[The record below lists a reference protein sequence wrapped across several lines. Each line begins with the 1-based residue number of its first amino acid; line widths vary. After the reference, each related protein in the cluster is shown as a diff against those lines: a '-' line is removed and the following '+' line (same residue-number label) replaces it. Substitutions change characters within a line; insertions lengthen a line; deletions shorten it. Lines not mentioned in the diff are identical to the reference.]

1 MAHSVKEIAAA
12 LEAEAFGAVDIEV
25 TGAAEPADAGAT
37 DLALAMKPAYAEALG
52 QGQARAAM
60 LWAGADWQALGLE
73 AAILVPR
80 PRYAMAGLTQM
91 LDPGEGWEAGV
102 VHPSAVIDPGAELGE
117 GVTVGP
123 LAVIARGARI
133 GAGSVIGPQ
142 CFVGVGA
149 EIGEGC
155 TLREGARVA
164 ARVRL
169 GRGVILQ
176 PGAVIGGDG
185 FSYVTPEVSAI
196 EKVRETLKDTGDA
209 EAQAYARI
217 HSLGS
222 VWLQDGVEV
231 GANTTIDR
239 GTIRDTVIGARTKI
253 DNLVQIGHNCI
264 TGTDC
269 LICGMAGLAGSVTLG
284 DNVVMGGR
292 SAVADNTRIGS
303 NVVLS
308 GGTKVI
314 SNVPDGRVMMG
325 YPATKMDTQI
335 ELYKYQRR
343 LGRLF
348 ADVAALK
355 KTVLKGGKS
364 D

>member
-1 MAHSVKEIAAA
+1 MAHSIKDIATA
-12 LEAEAFGAVDIEV
+12 LGAEALGAVNICV
-25 TGAAEPADAGAT
+25 NGAAEPADA
-37 DLALAMKPAYAEALG
+37 DRDQLALAMKPAYAEALG
-52 QGQARAAM
+52 QGKARAAL

-73 AAILVPR
+73 AAILVAR
-80 PRYAMAGLTQM
+80 PRFAMAGLTQM
-91 LDPGEGWEAGV
+91 LDPGEGWEPG
-102 VHPSAVIDPGAELGE
+102 VHPSAVVDPDAELGE
-117 GVTVGP
+117 GVSVGP
-123 LAVIARGARI
+123 LAVVSRGARI

-142 CFVGVGA
+142 CFVGVDA
-149 EIGEGC
+149 ELGESC
-155 TLREGARVA
+155 ILREGVKLA

-176 PGAVIGGDG
+176 PGAAIGGDG
-185 FSYVTPEVSAI
+185 FSYVTPEVSAV
-196 EKVRETLKDTGDA
+196 EKVRETLKDTGGA
-209 EAQAYARI
+209 EAQAYQRI

-222 VWLQDGVEV
+222 VYLHDEVEV
-231 GANTTIDR
+231 GANSTIDR

-292 SAVADNTRIGS
+292 SAVADNTRIGN

-348 ADVAALK
+348 ADVAELK
-355 KTVLKGGKS
+355 KTVSKGGES

>member
-1 MAHSVKEIAAA
+1 MVHSVKEIAAA
-12 LEAEAFGAVDIEV
+12 LGAEAFGAVDLSV
-25 TGAAEPADAGAT
+25 TGAAEPADAGES

-52 QGQARAAM
+52 QGKARAAL
-60 LWAGADWQALGLE
+60 LWDGADWQGLGLE
-73 AAILVPR
+73 AAILVAR
-80 PRYAMAGLTQM
+80 PRFAMAGLTQM
-91 LDPGEGWEAGV
+91 LDPGEGWGKG
-102 VHPSAVIDPGAELGE
+102 VHPSAVVDPDAELGE
-117 GVTVGP
+117 GVSVGP
-123 LAVIARGARI
+123 LAVVSRGACI

-142 CFVGVGA
+142 CFVGVDA
-149 EIGEGC
+149 QIGVGC
-155 TLREGARVA
+155 TLREGVKVA
-164 ARVRL
+164 ARARL

-176 PGAVIGGDG
+176 PGAAIGGDG
-185 FSYVTPEVSAI
+185 FSYVTPEVSAV
-196 EKVRETLKDTGDA
+196 EKVRETLKDTGGA
-209 EAQAYARI
+209 EAQAYQRI

-222 VWLQDGVEV
+222 VHLQDGVEV
-231 GANTTIDR
+231 GANSTIDR

-264 TGTDC
+264 VGSDC

-292 SAVADNTRIGS
+292 SAVADNTRIGN

-355 KTVLKGGKS
+355 KTVSKGGKS

>member
-1 MAHSVKEIAAA
+1 MAHSIKDIAAA
-12 LEAEAFGAVDIEV
+12 LGAQAHGAVDICV
-25 TGAAEPADAGAT
+25 RGAAEPADAGEG

-52 QGQARAAM
+52 RGKARAAL
-60 LWAGADWQALGLE
+60 LWDGADWQALGLE
-73 AAILVPR
+73 AAILVAR

-91 LDPGEGWEAGV
+91 LDPGEGWEPG
-102 VHPSAVIDPGAELGE
+102 VHPSAVVDTGAELGE
-117 GVTVGP
+117 GVSVGP
-123 LAVIARGARI
+123 LAVISRGAKI
-133 GAGSVIGPQ
+133 GKGSMIGPQ
-142 CFVGVGA
+142 CFVGTDA
-149 EIGEGC
+149 EIGESC
-155 TLREGARVA
+155 CLREGAKVA

-176 PGAVIGGDG
+176 PGAAIGGDG
-185 FSYVTPEVSAI
+185 FSYVTPEVSAV
-196 EKVRETLKDTGDA
+196 EKVRETLKDTG
-209 EAQAYARI
+209 EAQAQPYARI

-222 VWLQDGVEV
+222 VELRDGVEV
-231 GANTTIDR
+231 GANSTIDR
-239 GTIRDTVIGARTKI
+239 GTIRDTVIGARSKI

-264 TGTDC
+264 VGQDC

-292 SAVADNTRIGS
+292 AAVADNTRIGN

-348 ADVAALK
+348 ADVAELK
-355 KTVLKGGKS
+355 KTVSKGGES